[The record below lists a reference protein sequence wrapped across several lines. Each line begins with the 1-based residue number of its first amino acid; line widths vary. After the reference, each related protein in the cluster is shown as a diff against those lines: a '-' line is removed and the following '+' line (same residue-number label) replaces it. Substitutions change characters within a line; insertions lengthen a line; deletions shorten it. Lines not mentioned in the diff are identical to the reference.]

1 LLQVKPKAMPENKYC
16 YIISDPHGN
25 TIAGATT
32 MKKALAML
40 STLTLDDVEIE
51 SKWECGDIIYRYQL
65 TNYHYI
71 DKITLNQL

>member
-1 LLQVKPKAMPENKYC
+1 MPENKYC
-16 YIISDPHGN
+16 YVITDPNGN
-25 TIAGATT
+25 TLGAATT
-32 MKKALAML
+32 MKKALAMI
-40 STLTLDDVEIE
+40 SALTLDDVEID